1 VLTEY
6 VGWEWVF
13 FVNVPIGLGVL
24 LVVPRVVRESRAPE
38 LARHFDIA
46 GAVTVT
52 GGLMALVYGLTRAPI
67 VGWGS
72 AETIAAFA
80 VFAVLIATAI
90 VIELRPPSPLVDLR
104 IFRRRTLSGA
114 NLIGL
119 ILGTTLFGVFFLL
132 TLYQQNVLGYS
143 PLKSGL
149 ASLAIAVPAILSA
162 GISQALVTRIGVK
175 PVLTAGLALIGGGLA
190 YFTQIPVD
198 GSYLANLFPGFLL
211 VGMGIGFGFVPVS
224 IAALSGITS
233 REAGLASG
241 LINTSQQIGGGIGL
255 AILTT
260 VATTR
265 TNNLLASG
273 EAPPTALT
281 DGFRLAFWFGVAFAA
296 IGVAATL
303 LVLKRED
310 LRPQVEPRLE
320 EADAERLAA

>member
-1 VLTEY
+1 
-6 VGWEWVF
+6 
-13 FVNVPIGLGVL
+13 
-24 LVVPRVVRESRAPE
+24 
-38 LARHFDIA
+38 
-46 GAVTVT
+46 
-52 GGLMALVYGLTRAPI
+52 
-67 VGWGS
+67 
-72 AETIAAFA
+72 
-80 VFAVLIATAI
+80 
-90 VIELRPPSPLVDLR
+90 
-104 IFRRRTLSGA
+104 
-114 NLIGL
+114 
-119 ILGTTLFGVFFLL
+119 
-132 TLYQQNVLGYS
+132 
-143 PLKSGL
+143 
-149 ASLAIAVPAILSA
+149 
-162 GISQALVTRIGVK
+162 
-175 PVLTAGLALIGGGLA
+175 
-190 YFTQIPVD
+190 
-198 GSYLANLFPGFLL
+198 
-211 VGMGIGFGFVPVS
+211 MGIGFGFVPVS

>member
-1 VLTEY
+1 
-6 VGWEWVF
+6 
-13 FVNVPIGLGVL
+13 
-24 LVVPRVVRESRAPE
+24 
-38 LARHFDIA
+38 
-46 GAVTVT
+46 
-52 GGLMALVYGLTRAPI
+52 
-67 VGWGS
+67 
-72 AETIAAFA
+72 
-80 VFAVLIATAI
+80 
-90 VIELRPPSPLVDLR
+90 
-104 IFRRRTLSGA
+104 
-114 NLIGL
+114 
-119 ILGTTLFGVFFLL
+119 
-132 TLYQQNVLGYS
+132 
-143 PLKSGL
+143 
-149 ASLAIAVPAILSA
+149 
-162 GISQALVTRIGVK
+162 
-175 PVLTAGLALIGGGLA
+175 LA